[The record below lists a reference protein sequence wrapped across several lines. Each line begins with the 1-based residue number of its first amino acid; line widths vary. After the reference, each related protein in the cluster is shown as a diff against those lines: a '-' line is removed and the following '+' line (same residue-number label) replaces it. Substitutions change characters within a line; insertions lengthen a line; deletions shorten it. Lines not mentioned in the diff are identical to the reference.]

1 MIRITY
7 SQAQSDLAEA
17 IRDDLAGE
25 VNSAHPLLIVLVSG
39 QAVSDPF
46 VQAEIQRALNR
57 GEAILPILLD
67 DTALPATLTGFHTL
81 TFHTG
86 YNREQLL
93 AHLSRASRS
102 RADVRQANRRALVIV
117 GGLAAL
123 MFGLAIVAIS
133 GGLIAF
139 PVDEY
144 NEEATLQAQWIGGLI
159 DETLEYVQPRSSED
173 ARNFALTF
181 EAAPTR
187 LHFYIRG
194 TATALAKES

>member
-7 SQAQSDLAEA
+7 SQAQSDIAEA

-25 VNSAHPLLIVLVSG
+25 VDSAHPLLIVLVSR
-39 QAVSDPF
+39 QAVGDPF
-46 VQAEIQRALNR
+46 VQAEIQRALDR
-57 GEAILPILLD
+57 GEAILPLLLD

-81 TFHTG
+81 NFQAG
-86 YNREQLL
+86 YNREVLL
-93 AHLSRASRS
+93 PQLSRASRS
-102 RADVRQANRRALVIV
+102 RADVRRANRRALAVV
-117 GGLAAL
+117 GGIAAL
-123 MFGLAIVAIS
+123 MFALAIVAIS
-133 GGLIAF
+133 GGLVAF

-159 DETLEYVQPRSSED
+159 GETLEYVQPRSSED
-173 ARNFALTF
+173 ARNFAVTF

-194 TATALAKES
+194 TATALAKGN